1 MKRTNTVNAP
11 RALDIKGQPHQL
23 SYITAEEA
31 EVLKTRGGSGKPGPM
46 GIPSFFI
53 DDDDEEAEL
62 SEAITGSYTPA
73 GQPGGQ
79 AQGFTFD
86 DGGDNGVN
94 YTLGKSNPY
103 GGTEIQG
110 NVIRGG
116 TIFGR
121 TQSQLDR
128 QQRLAGM
135 GDYRNS
141 QQYKDYLTAT
151 GRSLQNP
158 YGNTGLFSGIFGA
171 NRVNYNMDPGQA
183 QNILDIGFDRYM
195 NFDQQTPE
203 AQRRGFGK
211 LFGGPEGEMT
221 AQGEIREQ
229 IQPMSTSDMAAR
241 LVGAAGGLG
250 APLAMLPGRNVGY
263 APMGSSGYDPQL
275 DPQVNPDLK
284 SGPFSLLTGGVNIS
298 EALDRAKNFVT
309 SKLSPAEE
317 LAAQTRTQA
326 RGPELSQTVSGGRF
340 EDESA
345 RPQVMTP
352 DQEFLTFDGGMQDS
366 LRQSQQGPQRTVT
379 AEQQRL
385 MDEISQGMDAVGL
398 DSESRTNFLNTIISQ
413 DLEGGAVYNSAGVP
427 VISYTPE
434 RAVNPD
440 TGEIFGDDDRA
451 ADYQIAAAR
460 LKEMEDFNA
469 APTYPQSQ
477 NFGKRQLDP
486 INPLT
491 VDFLNDINLGQL
503 ADIVGKVQSGD
514 LLSKQTPFGTFS
526 IEPEFDGVTPVGAML
541 RLKGTF

>member
-62 SEAITGSYTPA
+62 SEAITGSYT
-73 GQPGGQ
+73 GSDGSQQ
-79 AQGFTFD
+79 TGFTFD

-94 YTLGKSNPY
+94 YTLGKSDPR
-103 GGTEIQG
+103 GGTEIKG

-116 TIFGR
+116 KIFGR

-141 QQYKDYLTAT
+141 EAYQRYKTET

-171 NRVNYNMDPGQA
+171 DRVNYNMDPAQA

-195 NFDQQTPE
+195 NFDQQPE
-203 AQRRGFGK
+203 SAQRRGFGQ

-241 LVGAAGGLG
+241 LVAAAGGLG

-263 APMGSSGYDPQL
+263 TPMDSSGYDPQL

-284 SGPFSLLTGGVNIS
+284 SGPFSLLTGGVNIP
-298 EALDRAKNFVT
+298 EAFGRAKDFIT

-317 LAAQTRTQA
+317 LAAQTQTQT

-340 EDESA
+340 EDDSA
-345 RPQVMTP
+345 KNRAPTQGPPELFVT
-352 DQEFLTFDGGMQDS
+352 DRSSVRTFD
-366 LRQSQQGPQRTVT
+366 P
-379 AEQQRL
+379 
-385 MDEISQGMDAVGL
+385 
-398 DSESRTNFLNTIISQ
+398 
-413 DLEGGAVYNSAGVP
+413 SAPNVP
-427 VISYTPE
+427 VEAIS
-434 RAVNPD
+434 
-440 TGEIFGDDDRA
+440 G
-451 ADYQIAAAR
+451 
-460 LKEMEDFNA
+460 
-469 APTYPQSQ
+469 
-477 NFGKRQLDP
+477 
-486 INPLT
+486 T
-491 VDFLNDINLGQL
+491 VDFPGTIFDKDFDNVLVAKGTTMIPSQFQKAQDFKREQ
-503 ADIVGKVQSGD
+503 D
-514 LLSKQTPFGTFS
+514 LLNSIGVEEANPAAFGRGNQLRDNPALVSDASDLLPNVFEIMQQNEFLNNLLEDGTLYETEGGKKFRLDMEDGNPQLKLSIPFST
-526 IEPEFDGVTPVGAML
+526 A
-541 RLKGTF
+541 

>member
-1 MKRTNTVNAP
+1 MSIY
-11 RALDIKGQPHQL
+11 DDDGFD
-23 SYITAEEA
+23 EEA
-31 EVLKTRGGSGKPGPM
+31 
-46 GIPSFFI
+46 
-53 DDDDEEAEL
+53 AEL

-79 AQGFTFD
+79 AQGFTFG

-110 NVIRGG
+110 NIIRGG
-116 TIFGR
+116 KIFGR

-128 QQRLAGM
+128 QKRLSGM

-141 QQYKDYLTAT
+141 EAYERYKTET

-171 NRVNYNMDPGQA
+171 DRVNYNMDPAQA

-284 SGPFSLLTGGVNIS
+284 SGPFSLLTGGVNIP
-298 EALDRAKNFVT
+298 EAFGRAKDFIT

-340 EDESA
+340 EDDSA
-345 RPQVMTP
+345 KNRAPTQGPPELFVTDRSSVRTFDPNAPNVPVEALSGTLDFPGTIFDKDFDNVLVAKGTTMTP
-352 DQEFLTFDGGMQDS
+352 SQFQKAQDFKRSQSDQEVLTFGGDIQDS
-366 LRQSQQGPQRTVT
+366 LREDGLRDNPNLVS
-379 AEQQRL
+379 
-385 MDEISQGMDAVGL
+385 DASDFLPNVYETIMQNQFL
-398 DSESRTNFLNTIISQ
+398 DNFFEDGTLYET
-413 DLEGGAVYNSAGVP
+413 EGGQN
-427 VISYTPE
+427 
-434 RAVNPD
+434 
-440 TGEIFGDDDRA
+440 
-451 ADYQIAAAR
+451 
-460 LKEMEDFNA
+460 LKFEFKDGK
-469 APTYPQSQ
+469 PQLKYS
-477 NFGKRQLDP
+477 
-486 INPLT
+486 I
-491 VDFLNDINLGQL
+491 
-503 ADIVGKVQSGD
+503 
-514 LLSKQTPFGTFS
+514 PFST
-526 IEPEFDGVTPVGAML
+526 A
-541 RLKGTF
+541 

>member
-1 MKRTNTVNAP
+1 MSIY
-11 RALDIKGQPHQL
+11 DDDGFD
-23 SYITAEEA
+23 EEA
-31 EVLKTRGGSGKPGPM
+31 
-46 GIPSFFI
+46 
-53 DDDDEEAEL
+53 AEL
-62 SEAITGSYTPA
+62 SEAITGSFTPA

-79 AQGFTFD
+79 QTGFSFD
-86 DGGDNGVN
+86 DGGDSGVN
-94 YTLGKSNPY
+94 YTLGKSDPR

-171 NRVNYNMDPGQA
+171 DRVNYNMDPAQA
-183 QNILDIGFDRYM
+183 QNILDIGFDRFM
-195 NFDQQTPE
+195 NFDQQPE
-203 AQRRGFGK
+203 SAQRRGFGQ

-275 DPQVNPDLK
+275 DPEVNPDLK

-340 EDESA
+340 EDDSA
-345 RPQVMTP
+345 KNRPPIQGPPEVFVTDRRGGIRTFDPSAPNVPVEAISGTVDFPGTIFDKDFDNVLVAKGTTMTPPQFQAAQDFKRNQP
-352 DQEFLTFDGGMQDS
+352 DQEVLTFGGDIQNS
-366 LRQSQQGPQRTVT
+366 LRQQQGGLRDNPALVSD
-379 AEQQRL
+379 ASDLLPNVFEIMQQN
-385 MDEISQGMDAVGL
+385 E
-398 DSESRTNFLNTIISQ
+398 FLNNLLEDGT
-413 DLEGGAVYNSAGVP
+413 LYETEGGKKF
-427 VISYTPE
+427 
-434 RAVNPD
+434 RFD
-440 TGEIFGDDDRA
+440 
-451 ADYQIAAAR
+451 
-460 LKEMEDFNA
+460 MEDGN
-469 APTYPQSQ
+469 PQL
-477 NFGKRQLDP
+477 K
-486 INPLT
+486 
-491 VDFLNDINLGQL
+491 
-503 ADIVGKVQSGD
+503 
-514 LLSKQTPFGTFS
+514 LSIPFST
-526 IEPEFDGVTPVGAML
+526 A
-541 RLKGTF
+541 

>member
-1 MKRTNTVNAP
+1 MSIY
-11 RALDIKGQPHQL
+11 DDDGFD
-23 SYITAEEA
+23 EEA
-31 EVLKTRGGSGKPGPM
+31 
-46 GIPSFFI
+46 
-53 DDDDEEAEL
+53 AEL

-94 YTLGKSNPY
+94 YTLGKSDPR
-103 GGTEIQG
+103 GGTQIQG

-116 TIFGR
+116 KIFGR
-121 TQSQLDR
+121 TQSQLNR

-151 GRSLQNP
+151 GRSLKNP

-171 NRVNYNMDPGQA
+171 DKVNYNLDPTQS
-183 QNILDIGFDRYM
+183 QNLLDIGFDRYM

-221 AQGEIREQ
+221 VEGELRAQVPEMTTAESLFRSVI
-229 IQPMSTSDMAAR
+229 P
-241 LVGAAGGLG
+241 GASF
-250 APLAMLPGRNVGY
+250 LPNPDTTYV
-263 APMGSSGYDPQL
+263 PMGTVDFQPNPGYDPER
-275 DPQVNPDLK
+275 DPRANQDLR
-284 SGPFSLLTGGVNIS
+284 SGPFSLLTD
-298 EALDRAKNFVT
+298 ALSKGRDFIA

-352 DQEFLTFDGGMQDS
+352 DQEFLTFDGSIQNS
-366 LRQSQQGPQRTVT
+366 VRQSQELSPQLDTISGGGRPKVNFST
-379 AEQQRL
+379 AQP
-385 MDEISQGMDAVGL
+385 
-398 DSESRTNFLNTIISQ
+398 T
-413 DLEGGAVYNSAGVP
+413 
-427 VISYTPE
+427 
-434 RAVNPD
+434 
-440 TGEIFGDDDRA
+440 
-451 ADYQIAAAR
+451 
-460 LKEMEDFNA
+460 LKETMSNLRRGQQEGRIPTQSPLGSFTSAAPGEYNPLARGDFLGD
-469 APTYPQSQ
+469 PTYPGGT
-477 NFGKRQLDP
+477 NYGKRTDP
-486 INPLT
+486 EKRTDPLM
-491 VDFLNDINLGQL
+491 VDFLNSIDLNKI
-503 ADIVGKVQSGD
+503 GD
-514 LLSKQTPFGTFS
+514 LVNTVRSGPPSVQTPFGQLS
-526 IEPEFDGVTPVGAML
+526 LEPEFDGLKPVGAML